1 MLSFAEIPRHMEF
14 SDMLTTVDEE
24 LRRRVAGLTRLLN
37 VTRVLAR
44 EIEAG
49 RILKVIIREA
59 CTALACD
66 RATVFAYDPQTQEL
80 YTVAANKLETEEIRL
95 RLGEGIAGH
104 VARTRTVANVSH
116 PSEDPR
122 WTSRID
128 EELGYQTHNVLAA
141 PLVGP
146 RAGELL
152 GVLEVINKA
161 EGSFDSFDERLLEAF
176 SQHAAIALDRAAMV
190 AELREREAVEASLKI
205 ARDVQRGF
213 MPRELPRLEG
223 YEMASW
229 WFPNQAV
236 GGDYCDVVP
245 LVDGRTALVVADV
258 SGHGL
263 GPALLMASVRA
274 ALRTLALEH
283 SAPEVLLRLLARAL
297 ASDFRQGRFI
307 TAVVAVLDA
316 KGHRLVYAN
325 AGHAPAEVYHRAQ
338 DAFAVLGATGVPLGV
353 DEQAEYPP
361 GPPQVL
367 AAGDVVLLCTDGIV
381 EAINQQG
388 EPFGLHRVREVVRQ
402 FADGPVEQIVRQIG
416 SRVMAHYGGENPP
429 DDLTVLAVRRTM

>member
-1 MLSFAEIPRHMEF
+1 MLSA
-14 SDMLTTVDEE
+14 VDED

-44 EIEAG
+44 ETEAS

-66 RATVFAYDPQTQEL
+66 RATVFAFDARAGEL
-80 YTVAANKLETEEIRL
+80 YTVAANKLEADEIRL
-95 RLGEGIAGH
+95 RLGEGIAGF
-104 VARTRTVANVSH
+104 VARTRAVANVAD
-116 PSEDPR
+116 PAADPR
-122 WTSRID
+122 WTSRVD
-128 EELGYQTHNVLAA
+128 QELGYQTRNVLAC
-141 PLVGP
+141 PLIGP
-146 RAGELL
+146 RNGELL

-161 EGSFDSFDERLLEAF
+161 EGDFDAFDERLLEAF

-190 AELREREAVEASLKI
+190 AELREQEAVEASLKI

-213 MPRELPRLEG
+213 MPRELPHVAG
-223 YEMASW
+223 YELASW

-245 LVDGRTALVVADV
+245 LVDGRTGLVVADV

-274 ALRTLALEH
+274 SLRTLALEH

-307 TAVVAVLDA
+307 TAVIAVLDA
-316 KGHRLVYAN
+316 KGHKLVYAN
-325 AGHAPAEVYHRAQ
+325 AGHATAEVYHRAE
-338 DAFAVLGATGVPLGV
+338 DNFVTLGATGLPLGV
-353 DEQAEYPP
+353 EEDVSYPQ

-367 AAGDVVLLCTDGIV
+367 SPGDVVLLCTDGIV
-381 EAINQQG
+381 EAANQQG
-388 EPFGLHRVREVVRQ
+388 EPFGLHRVREVVREL
-402 FADGPVEQIVRQIG
+402 AAGSAEQIVREIG

-429 DDLTVLAVRRTM
+429 DDLTVLAVRRVP